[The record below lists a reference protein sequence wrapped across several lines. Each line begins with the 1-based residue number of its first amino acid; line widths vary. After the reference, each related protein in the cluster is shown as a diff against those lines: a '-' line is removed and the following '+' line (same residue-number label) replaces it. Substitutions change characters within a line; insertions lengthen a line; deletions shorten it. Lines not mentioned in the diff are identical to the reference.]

1 MNQTQA
7 KQVKDA
13 LDRLSNID
21 LSTKL
26 TEAYPD
32 VADTDQTV
40 IGELSINEFVGAIE
54 RISVAFE
61 HADINGQLKFMP
73 FTCNFQN
80 DFGNGNLNQDFANL
94 VNQINGNNYPAAV
107 SSINRLLHYLTLN
120 GLYVRS
126 SDFYSP
132 IDLETEQNQITTLK
146 NYLSGVSENLSE
158 LLNEFEETKAK
169 LDNLTKS
176 KSAELNEITS
186 LLEAARQQESEINSI
201 NNKGLQIITRAEDG
215 VNSNEQTKLDLDRRI
230 REAQNFLKERE
241 EKLDE
246 FIAEQDKLFEEA
258 FSNTEH
264 QRAEFAKHDSE
275 MMLALADI
283 EQRHNSY
290 NERSQY
296 LDDLIGREVGASL
309 FETFKA
315 RKKELTGTIKFWGF
329 LVPVAAGLT
338 IWWIGSIF
346 NGTSLAELTWQSF
359 AVNSLK
365 IIPALAFMWF
375 VISQYSKERNFQE
388 EYAFKSAVALT
399 VNSYAEQLNTDENKD
414 KLIMESVDKIYRTPI
429 DKKLEHALSANTVKE
444 HTSLLK
450 QIVSDVKSM
459 NPLSK

>member
-7 KQVKDA
+7 KQIRDA
-13 LDRLSNID
+13 LDRLSKIE
-21 LSTKL
+21 LSEKL
-26 TEAYPD
+26 AEAYPN
-32 VADTDQTV
+32 VADTDQAV
-40 IGELSINEFVGAIE
+40 IGELSINEFVGALE
-54 RISVAFE
+54 RILVAFE

-80 DFGNGNLNQDFANL
+80 DFGNGNLNQDLINL
-94 VNQINGNNYPAAV
+94 FNHINSKNFPAAV
-107 SSINRLLHYLTLN
+107 PSINRLLHYLTLN
-120 GLYVRS
+120 GYINHS
-126 SDFYSP
+126 SDFYSTV
-132 IDLETEQNQITTLK
+132 DLDTEQSQITSLR
-146 NYLSGVSENLSE
+146 NYLSSVSGNLTD
-158 LLNEFEETKAK
+158 LLDEIEETKAK

-215 VNSNEQTKLDLDRRI
+215 VNSNEQVKLDLDRQI
-230 REAQNFLKERE
+230 REAQNFLKERK

-246 FIAEQDKLFEEA
+246 FIDRQDKRFEEA

-264 QRAEFAKHDSE
+264 QRKEFVKHDSE
-275 MMLALADI
+275 MLQALADI
-283 EQRHNSY
+283 EQRHKSY
-290 NERSQY
+290 EERSEY

-315 RKKELTGTIKFWGF
+315 RKKELTSTIKFWGF
-329 LVPVAAGLT
+329 VVPVAAGLT
-338 IWWIGSIF
+338 IWWISSIF

-375 VISQYSKERNFQE
+375 VISQYTKERNFQE

-414 KLIMESVDKIYRTPI
+414 KLIMESVDKIYSTPI
-429 DKKLEHALSANTVKE
+429 DKKREQALSAKTVKE

-459 NPLSK
+459 NPMAK

>member
-7 KQVKDA
+7 KQVRDV
-13 LDRLSNID
+13 LDRLSKLE
-21 LSTKL
+21 LSEKL
-26 TEAYPD
+26 AEAYPN
-32 VADTDQTV
+32 VADTDQVV
-40 IGELSINEFVGAIE
+40 IGELSINEFLGAIE
-54 RISVAFE
+54 RILVAFE
-61 HADINGQLKFMP
+61 HADINGQLKFIP

-80 DFGNGNLNQDFANL
+80 DFGNGNLTQDITNL
-94 VNQINGNNYPAAV
+94 VNQINGKKF
-107 SSINRLLHYLTLN
+107 SSALPIINRLLLYLTLN

-126 SDFYSP
+126 SDCYSP
-132 IDLETEQNQITTLK
+132 LDLEAEQNKIDSLK
-146 NYLSGVSENLSE
+146 NYLSSVSGNLRHS
-158 LLNEFEETKAK
+158 LDGIEETKAK
-169 LDNLTKS
+169 LDNLIKS

-186 LLEAARQQESEINSI
+186 LLEAARQQESEINNI

-215 VNSNEQTKLDLDRRI
+215 VKSNDQTKQDLDLRI
-230 REAQNFLKERE
+230 KEAQNFLKERE
-241 EKLDE
+241 GKLDE
-246 FIAEQDKLFEEA
+246 FIAEQDKRFEEA
-258 FSNTEH
+258 FSNMEN

-283 EQRHNSY
+283 EQRHKSY
-290 NERSQY
+290 EERSEY
-296 LDDLIGREVGASL
+296 LNDLIGREVGASL

-315 RKKELTGTIKFWGF
+315 RKKELNWTILIWGG
-329 LVPVAAGLT
+329 LVPVAASLT
-338 IWWIGSIF
+338 IWWITSIF
-346 NGTSLAELTWQSF
+346 NGTSLSELTWQSF

-399 VNSYAEQLNTDENKD
+399 VNSYAEQLNTYENKD

-429 DKKLEHALSANTVKE
+429 DKKLEHALSSNTVKE

-450 QIVSDVKSM
+450 QIVNDVKSM